1 MDEVLRIAI
10 QKKGRLSEQSLEII
24 KQCGIKFG
32 ADERVLK
39 DRATNFP
46 LEFLYVRDD
55 DIPSYIA
62 DSIADIGIVG
72 RNEFDEQG
80 IDLAVL
86 RDLGFAKC
94 RLSIAVPH
102 EFGYKDLSSLEGKR
116 IATSYPR
123 ILGKI
128 LAEEGVK
135 ANLVSVSGAVEITP
149 LVGVADAI
157 CDLVSTGAT
166 LAMNGLKEVQTIYR
180 SSAVMI
186 GRKEM
191 GSAVKEE
198 ILSRLL
204 LRIDAVMK
212 ASSYKYVIFNLP
224 EAQLE
229 AVAAVVG
236 GMKSPTVTKLM
247 ETGWVSVQ
255 IVVAE
260 DTFWEVFEQL
270 KALGA
275 QGILVT
281 AIEKMT
287 E

>member
-62 DSIADIGIVG
+62 DGIADIGIVG

-80 IDLAVL
+80 VDLAVL

-123 ILGKI
+123 ILESI

-180 SSAVMI
+180 SSAVML

-191 GSAVKEE
+191 GSVAKEE

>member
-123 ILGKI
+123 ILESI

-180 SSAVMI
+180 SSAVML

>member
-180 SSAVMI
+180 SSAVML

>member
-123 ILGKI
+123 ILESI

-191 GSAVKEE
+191 GSKVKEE

-224 EAQLE
+224 KPSWKRWRRWSGE
-229 AVAAVVG
+229 
-236 GMKSPTVTKLM
+236 
-247 ETGWVSVQ
+247 
-255 IVVAE
+255 
-260 DTFWEVFEQL
+260 
-270 KALGA
+270 
-275 QGILVT
+275 
-281 AIEKMT
+281 
-287 E
+287 

>member
-123 ILGKI
+123 ILESI

>member
-123 ILGKI
+123 ILESI

-180 SSAVMI
+180 SSAVMLR
-186 GRKEM
+186 RKEM
-191 GSAVKEE
+191 GSAAKEE